1 MTKPHLKALAFA
13 LALAIACVT
22 ACTKPESGGLHH
34 PTGASTRGPSHGHD
48 VIHAILTKEEV
59 GAVLGKPVTS
69 MDGKGT
75 NLNYK
80 TEVAMLETNVE
91 IEQKDDEDDAV
102 RALQGARTATGM
114 LGGKAETVA
123 GLGDEAIFGAMSLL
137 YVRKGDVLITVTPP
151 NLQQVAGMAA
161 YGRVTG
167 AALGSEEQLQAL
179 RNLQQVERTDPMQAG
194 LKSADDMQGAVA
206 TIKAVSKKQNT
217 DYESNARAMAL
228 ALATKV
234 LQKL

>member
-1 MTKPHLKALAFA
+1 MKALAFS
-13 LALAIACVT
+13 LALAIACVG
-22 ACTKPESGGLHH
+22 ACTKPGNGSSQSR
-34 PTGASTRGPSHGHD
+34 GASTREPSHGHD
-48 VIHAILTKEEV
+48 MIHAILTKEEV

-75 NLNYK
+75 NLNYR
-80 TEVAMLETNVE
+80 TEVAMLEINVE
-91 IEQKDDEDDAV
+91 IEQKDDVDDAV
-102 RALQGARTATGM
+102 RATGM
-114 LGGKAETVA
+114 LGGKSEPIAD
-123 GLGDEAIFGAMSLL
+123 LGDEAIFGAMSLL
-137 YVRKGDVLITVTPP
+137 YVRKRDVLITVTPP

-179 RNLQQVERTDPMQAG
+179 RNLEQVEKTDPMQAG
-194 LKSADDMQGAVA
+194 LKSPDDMQGAVA
-206 TIKAVSKKQNT
+206 TIKAASKKQNT

-228 ALATKV
+228 VLATKV